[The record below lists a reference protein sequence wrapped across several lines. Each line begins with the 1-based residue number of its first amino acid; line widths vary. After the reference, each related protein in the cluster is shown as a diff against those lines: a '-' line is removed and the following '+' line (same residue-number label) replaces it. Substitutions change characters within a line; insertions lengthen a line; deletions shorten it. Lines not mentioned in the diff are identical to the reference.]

1 MAKLSLNLPD
11 RMIQALEADAEA
23 LAVSLPALLTADLI
37 RYRALAD
44 AAVPRL
50 TDWQWDCLS
59 HVMSGIEGSRILGGL
74 DDLPSGTSIAIAIDE
89 WADGLNDNDGD
100 ISRAGMLRKQAVE
113 WPPLTIAGVLM
124 RLRRR

>member
-1 MAKLSLNLPD
+1 MGKLSLNLPD
-11 RMIQALEADAEA
+11 RMIQVLEADADGA
-23 LAVSLPALLTADLI
+23 GVSLPALLTADLI

-44 AAVPRL
+44 AAVPQL

-59 HVMSGIEGSRILGGL
+59 HVMSGIEGNRILGGL
-74 DDLPSGTSIAIAIDE
+74 DDLPSPGSIIAEIDT
-89 WADGLNDNDGD
+89 WADGASDEDTL
-100 ISRAGMLRKQAVE
+100 RAGKLIEQVKT